1 MSEVPQVVQRYYD
14 CFAAGDFAATHE
26 LFADDCVTVM
36 PMGSV
41 NQTEH
46 EAMGRAFKSALP
58 DARMDVTRTVQ
69 AVDEVYVTGRF
80 KGTHSGDLVTLG
92 GTLPA
97 SGKALD
103 LPFVD
108 YWRVEDGKIV
118 AHEATFDQM
127 AMLSQLGAGPAQ

>member
-1 MSEVPQVVQRYYD
+1 
-14 CFAAGDFAATHE
+14 
-26 LFADDCVTVM
+26 
-36 PMGSV
+36 
-41 NQTEH
+41 
-46 EAMGRAFKSALP
+46 MGRAFKSALP

-69 AVDEVYVTGRF
+69 AGDEVYVTGRF
-80 KGTHSGDLVTLG
+80 RGTHSGDLVTPG

>member
-1 MSEVPQVVQRYYD
+1 MSEVQQVVQRYYD

-69 AVDEVYVTGRF
+69 AGDEVYVTGRF
-80 KGTHSGDLVTLG
+80 KGTHSGDLVTPG

>member
-69 AVDEVYVTGRF
+69 AGDEVYVTGRF
-80 KGTHSGDLVTLG
+80 KGTHSGDLVTPG